1 LEGNLKKIFLVL
13 CLVFLAA
20 CNAGKNKEQDVKI
33 MAVQD
38 ESTVRNL
45 IVNLHSDLKK
55 LYNTKAGNVDSLM
68 AQYYV
73 NDMYYVTIWGT
84 SETLDSTKA
93 RLKSALPLMQDYDNS
108 IENLTAKVWGDG
120 AYVFFVLRQDYTVN
134 GFKLDEYLPTTAV
147 LERVGGRWKIVHLQR
162 STDPQTF
169 QQYIAMQQ
177 QIARQGSAKK

>member
-1 LEGNLKKIFLVL
+1 MKNILLVL
-13 CLVFLAA
+13 CLIVLAA
-20 CNAGKNKEQDVKI
+20 CNSNKNKEQDVKM

-45 IVNLHSDLKK
+45 VVNLHSDLKK
-55 LYNTKAGNVDSLM
+55 LYNTKSGNVDSLM

-93 RLKSALPLMQDYDNS
+93 RLKNALPLIQAYDNS
-108 IENLTAKVWGDG
+108 IENLTVKVWGDG
-120 AYVFFVLRQDYTVN
+120 AYAFFVLRQEYTIN

-147 LERVGGRWKIVHLQR
+147 LERVNSQWKIVHLQR

-177 QIARQGSAKK
+177 QNARQGSAKK

>member
-1 LEGNLKKIFLVL
+1 MKNILLVL
-13 CLVFLAA
+13 CLGGMVA
-20 CNAGKNKEQDVKI
+20 CNAGKNKEQDMKM

-55 LYNTKAGNVDSLM
+55 LYNGKSGNVDSLM

-84 SETLDSTKA
+84 SETLDSTKS
-93 RLKSALPLMQDYDNS
+93 RLKAALPLIQDYENS
-108 IENLTAKVWGDG
+108 IENLTAKVYGDG
-120 AYVFFVLRQDYTVN
+120 AYAFFVLRQEYSIS

-147 LERVGGRWKIVHLQR
+147 LERNNGQWKIIHLQR

-177 QIARQGSAKK
+177 QNAKKK